1 MILALVP
8 PLKQQRPLGGA
19 VHDGSM
25 EAGNETPMADNQD
38 LGFLGIG
45 AAAAALADGGLSSLE
60 LTEAVLANI
69 ERLNPTVNAYVYV
82 MADSAR
88 ADARASDARAQA
100 GERRGALDGMPIAVK
115 DVIDTAGVVTTY
127 GSIRYRDHRPNA
139 DAHVVQQLRK
149 AGAVILGKTNTH
161 ELARGITTDNPHF
174 GPTRN
179 PWDLSRHPGGSSGGS
194 GTAVATGMALGAL
207 GTDTG
212 GSVRIP
218 AHMTGITGLKPTFGS
233 VGRSG
238 ARPLVRNFDHI
249 GPMTRSAADCALM
262 LEAMAGPD
270 PHDSDTGTR
279 PTGGFAAALDHPIG
293 GYRAGII
300 QDFVD
305 NAQPLVRELFE
316 DAIQTFRNLRVA
328 VDTWSLPPTLEPKAA
343 QVVSRSEGYVSIHE
357 MFDGDFSSIAGPIRD
372 RLNVGAHASAMD
384 YLRGQDAQAAI
395 TAAVSNALES
405 RDVLLSPAYPYP
417 AEHIKPFDPR
427 ANETLHASLFN
438 ASHHP
443 ALVVPMGFADG
454 LPVGLQI
461 VGRRHDDATVLQIG
475 HAFQKITAHHK
486 PRPNVPV

>member
-1 MILALVP
+1 
-8 PLKQQRPLGGA
+8 
-19 VHDGSM
+19 
-25 EAGNETPMADNQD
+25 MADSLE
-38 LGFLGIG
+38 LGYLEIG
-45 AAAAALADGGLSSLE
+45 AASAALAGGELSSLD
-60 LTEAVLANI
+60 LTEAVLARI
-69 ERLNPTVNAYVYV
+69 ERLNPTLNAYACV

-88 ADARASDARAQA
+88 ADARAADARAAA
-100 GERRGALDGMPIAVK
+100 GKRHGPLDGIPIAIK

-127 GSIRYRDHRPNA
+127 GSIKFQDHRPTV
-139 DAHVVQQLRK
+139 DAHVVQRLRQ

-179 PWDLSRHPGGSSGGS
+179 PWDLTRHPGGSSGGS
-194 GTAVATGMALGAL
+194 GAAVATGMALGAL

-218 AHMTGITGLKPTFGS
+218 AHMTGITGLKPTFGL

-270 PHDSDTGTR
+270 ANDPDAIKR
-279 PTGGFAAALDHPIG
+279 ATGGYSSALDLGIG

-305 NAQPLVRELFE
+305 DAQPRIRELFA
-316 DAIQTFRNLRVA
+316 DAVQVIRELRVEIDA
-328 VDTWSLPPTLEPKAA
+328 WSLPATLEPKAA

-357 MFDGDFSSIAGPIRD
+357 MFDGDFSSIAEPIRD
-372 RLNVGAHASAMD
+372 RLNVGANASAFD
-384 YLRGQDAQAAI
+384 YLRGLEARAAIQDAI
-395 TAAVSNALES
+395 SNALES
-405 RDVLLSPAYPYP
+405 RDFLLSPAFPYP
-417 AEHIKPFDPR
+417 AEHIKPFDAR
-427 ANETLHASLFN
+427 ANDTLHASLFN
-438 ASHHP
+438 SAHHP
-443 ALVVPMGFADG
+443 ALVVPMGLADG

-461 VGRRHDDATVLQIG
+461 VGRMHDDATVLQIG
-475 HAFQKITAHHK
+475 HAFQQATAHHK
-486 PRPNVPV
+486 QRPPG